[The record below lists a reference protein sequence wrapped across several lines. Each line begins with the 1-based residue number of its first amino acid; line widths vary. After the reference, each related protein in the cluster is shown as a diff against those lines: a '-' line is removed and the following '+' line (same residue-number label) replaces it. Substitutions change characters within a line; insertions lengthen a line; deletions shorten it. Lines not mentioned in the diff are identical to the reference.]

1 VVGDVLWRVTDG
13 HYQLVVPA
21 DRGLRELILKE
32 CHDNPAS
39 GHLGQ
44 AKTFERVYRRFYW
57 DGMRAEV
64 KNYVIGC
71 NRCQLTKVGGQ
82 KPKGYLHS
90 IEPPTRCW
98 SSISMDFVT
107 GLALTARGYDAV
119 VTFTDKFSKM
129 VHLIPLKFNQSGAPQ
144 VARIFVDQIWRLHG
158 APLEILSDRDTRFTS
173 SFWQE
178 VYRLIGVKVKM
189 TTAYRPQGDGQ
200 SENTNR
206 TMEQILRAYTN
217 NRQTDWDLHLAACE
231 FAVNDAVH
239 QGTKHSPFSLVYG
252 SHGQPMSQLDLYLE
266 SAKSKLTGN
275 PAAGNFVEKWR
286 NDLIDARH
294 HMVQAQDLQ
303 AKYYNRLHDMVEHAV
318 GDKVL
323 VSSKSITAPT
333 DRDTKWKLRDQWYG
347 PLTIIERLQPSD
359 KGPVTTYR
367 LRLPHQW
374 KVHDTF
380 SVDKLKPYVENDDKL
395 WKNRKSADA
404 PQTQTVAG
412 YNEYVVERIL
422 GHRDIRVRRGAL
434 TVKVRQWLVRWK
446 GFDATED
453 QWLREE
459 KINTA
464 DMKNQL
470 WELYEAEL
478 KNRRDDIAVAVA
490 DYQRAHE
497 SVLQVSEYG
506 RPEAVT
512 AKDRPLRVLV
522 LFCGT
527 GSVERAAVEYYP
539 KAEIVS
545 VDNDPTS
552 AAIHV
557 TTIRAWVNGPMRC
570 YPPGYFD
577 IIWASPPCTQY
588 SYAKT
593 IGKRDF
599 LTADAN
605 VKDTFKAIDYLK
617 PAHFFVENP
626 RGHLRQRPFMHRRR
640 HLLHTVCYC
649 KYGTPNKKPTNIWTR
664 TPDLILKMCDK
675 NTPCRYKH
683 EHGVHRVSSQ
693 SGPSKNGTPGSGKPK
708 NVYPIPSL
716 LVKKLF
722 EKALHGT
729 TRAETLDLGAPPL
742 TLKRMS
748 RAQLSF

>member
-1 VVGDVLWRVTDG
+1 
-13 HYQLVVPA
+13 
-21 DRGLRELILKE
+21 
-32 CHDNPAS
+32 
-39 GHLGQ
+39 
-44 AKTFERVYRRFYW
+44 
-57 DGMRAEV
+57 
-64 KNYVIGC
+64 
-71 NRCQLTKVGGQ
+71 
-82 KPKGYLHS
+82 
-90 IEPPTRCW
+90 
-98 SSISMDFVT
+98 MDFVT

-129 VHLIPLKFNQSGAPQ
+129 VHLIPLKFNQSGATQ
-144 VARIFVDQIWRLHG
+144 VARIFIDQIWRLHG

-173 SFWQE
+173 AFWQE
-178 VYRLIGVKVKM
+178 VHRLIGVNVKM

-217 NRQTDWDLHLAACE
+217 NRQTYWDLHLAAAE

-239 QGTKHSPFSLVYG
+239 QGTLHSPFSLVYG

-266 SAKSKLTGN
+266 SAKSKITGN

-286 NDLIDARH
+286 NDLIDARY
-294 HMVQAQDLQ
+294 HMVQAQFNQ
-303 AKYYNRLHDMVEHAV
+303 AKYYNKLHTMVEHAV
-318 GDKVL
+318 GDRVL

-347 PLTIIERLQPSD
+347 PLTITERLQPSGE
-359 KGPVTTYR
+359 GPVTSYR

-374 KVHDTF
+374 KVHDVF
-380 SVDKLKPYVENDDKL
+380 SVDKLKSYVENDDTL
-395 WKNRKSADA
+395 WKDRKSAHA
-404 PQTQTVAG
+404 PQTQSVAG
-412 YNEYVVERIL
+412 FNEYVVERVL
-422 GHRDIRVRRGAL
+422 GHRDIRVKKGAL

-459 KINTA
+459 KINTSG
-464 DMKNQL
+464 MKNQQ

-478 KNRRDDIAVAVA
+478 KRREDIAVAVA
-490 DYQRAHE
+490 HYQQAQE
-497 SVLQVSEYG
+497 SVFQVSEHG
-506 RPEAVT
+506 KPVVVE
-512 AKDRPLRVLV
+512 AKDRPLRLLV

-527 GSVERAAVEYYP
+527 GSVERAALRYYP

-545 VDNDPTS
+545 VDNDPKSS
-552 AAIHV
+552 AVHV
-557 TTIRAWVNGPMRC
+557 CSIRSWVNGPMKC

-593 IGKRDF
+593 IGERNF
-599 LTADAN
+599 AMADPH
-605 VKDTFKAIDYLK
+605 VKDAFKAVEYLK
-617 PAHFFVENP
+617 PPHYFVENP
-626 RGHLRQRPFMHRRR
+626 RGHLRLRPFMHRRR
-640 HLLHTVCYC
+640 HLLHTACYC
-649 KYGTPNKKPTNIWTR
+649 KYGAPNKKPTNIWTR

-683 EHGVHRVSSQ
+683 DHGVHRVSSQ
-693 SGPSKNGTPGSGKPK
+693 SGPSKNGTPGSGNPK

-716 LVKKLF
+716 LVKALF
-722 EKALHGT
+722 EKALQGT
-729 TRAETLDLGAPPL
+729 TRAGTLDGGEPPGKEK
-742 TLKRMS
+742 LKS
-748 RAQLSF
+748 RGQLSFDRKMTKKAVHEWSKFFQVIFYHRTF